1 MDGSDQDRGPRGQ
14 LTTNSVSRA
23 ASQRDEGDAGG
34 IGHLERCRRG
44 SWGCDVWLRGAVLD
58 LRRLGFVLLIFRG
71 PSSYYYYGGVL
82 WALWRV
88 AVSFRFLPR
97 ITTLQIR
104 MYYNGLFT
112 N

>member
-1 MDGSDQDRGPRGQ
+1 MDGSDGDRGPRGQ

-34 IGHLERCRRG
+34 IGHLEWCRRG

-58 LRRLGFVLLIFRG
+58 LRRLGFVL
-71 PSSYYYYGGVL
+71 SSVVLRCGRCGGWRSVL
-82 WALWRV
+82 D
-88 AVSFRFLPR
+88 FLPR

-104 MYYNGLFT
+104 MYYWLVYQLTRNI